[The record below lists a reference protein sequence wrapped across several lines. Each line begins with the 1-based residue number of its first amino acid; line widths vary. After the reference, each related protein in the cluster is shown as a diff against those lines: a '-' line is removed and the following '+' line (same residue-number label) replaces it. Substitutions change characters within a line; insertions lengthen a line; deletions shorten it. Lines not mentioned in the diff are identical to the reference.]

1 MKRSFSA
8 TTVLVGFFI
17 LFISAEATAQFVKID
32 SLSFWKKRFRAG
44 MNLNQANFS
53 SNWKG
58 GGVNSI
64 GFNALLNFS
73 ANYKKEN
80 ISFDN
85 AIDLLYGMINNEGQG
100 YRKTMDRI
108 YLDTKYGRS
117 LSEKWD
123 MFVSANFL
131 SQFAKGYS
139 YSKDSSNV
147 EIADLISD
155 FLAPGYITAAIGF
168 ETNPTDYFK
177 IRFAPLAPRITIVN
191 EIERFVE
198 PDNLTPFGVQPGQRI
213 RYEWF
218 AFQMLAEFNKDI
230 AKNINFKWRYVM
242 YANYETLDLKRIDHR
257 LEANISAKIT
267 KFLNVSI
274 GSILVYDYD
283 QDLGA
288 QFSQA
293 FSLGL
298 LYSIQNFEDKK

>member
-155 FLAPGYITAAIGF
+155 FLAPGYITAAVGF

-191 EIERFVE
+191 EIDRFVE
-198 PDNLTPFGVQPGQRI
+198 PDNLTPFGVKPGQRI

-283 QDLGA
+283 QD
-288 QFSQA
+288 
-293 FSLGL
+293 
-298 LYSIQNFEDKK
+298 